1 MQPVYTPHLGIR
13 PDWLARHREEIL
25 DPQLPIIDPH
35 HHLWDR
41 LGSRYLMHEF
51 LEDIG
56 QGHDIRASVY
66 IQCRSMLRAHGP
78 REMAPLGEV
87 AFACG
92 VAAMSESGEYGDAQL
107 CKGIVAG
114 ADLLLG
120 DDVVP
125 VLEAMLRIAGGRL
138 RGMRNT
144 VVWHADPQ
152 VRSST
157 LAPPAGLL
165 GDPRFRRGVA
175 ALGRYGLALDAWIYH
190 TQHDEL
196 YALARALPDV
206 TVVIDHFGG
215 PIGIGPYAGQRD
227 AAFADWRRGLAQLAR
242 LPNVMIK
249 LGGAGMPIFGI
260 RFDHQETPPSSA
272 QLADAWRP
280 YAETC
285 IELFGVKRCMFES
298 NFAVDKGM
306 FSYHVLWNAFKRLA
320 AKATAAEKAA
330 LFHDT
335 ANVVYRLGL
344 PPLAE

>member
-1 MQPVYTPHLGIR
+1 MQPVYTPHLSVR

-25 DPQLPIIDPH
+25 EPLLPIIDPH

-41 LGSRYLMHEF
+41 LGSRYLLHEF

-56 QGHDIRASVY
+56 QGHDIRATVY
-66 IQCRSMLRAHGP
+66 IQCRSMLRAQGP
-78 REMAPLGEV
+78 LAMAPLGEV
-87 AFACG
+87 AFAG
-92 VAAMSESGEYGDAQL
+92 GIAAMSDSGEYGNVQV
-107 CKGIVAG
+107 CKGVVGG
-114 ADLLLG
+114 ADLMLG
-120 DDVVP
+120 DGIVP
-125 VLEAMLRIAGGRL
+125 VLEAMLRIADGRL

-165 GDPRFRRGVA
+165 GDPQFRRGVQ
-175 ALGRYGLALDAWIYH
+175 ALGRHGLSLDAWVYH
-190 TQHDEL
+190 TQHEEL
-196 YALARALPDV
+196 YELARAVPGV

-215 PIGIGPYAGQRD
+215 PIGIGPYAGLRD
-227 AAFADWRRGLAQLAR
+227 AVFADWRRGLARLAQ
-242 LPNVMIK
+242 LPNVMMK
-249 LGGAGMPIFGI
+249 MGGAGMPIFGL
-260 RFDHQETPPSSA
+260 RFDHLETPPASM

-280 YAETC
+280 YVETC

-320 AKATAAEKAA
+320 AGAGAAEKAA

-335 ANVVYRLGL
+335 ANAVYRLGL
-344 PPLAE
+344 EPLAA